1 MPPRPKSHTTE
12 EAKEAGRAAA
22 QWLNVQRQPAATP
35 PVPVPPPKRAASGEL
50 EESAAKRARE
60 AEAAKRAASGE
71 LEEPAFKRAREADTR
86 EPADEPGGAS
96 TPAGSAPTPAGD
108 APIATA
114 GDVPVEPAEPPKAPT
129 KPAVP
134 TAEARDTDT
143 FAAMRGIIR
152 YVQHYLFARLAS
164 HPQFKRTAALHE
176 QPPLT
181 IQAATDALR
190 ELISYK
196 HPWTPEEAAQSLAS
210 TGRYEAGGNITWLNP
225 FPTSTEAANS
235 AGPAPTWESV
245 HLMADQF
252 RVSQDP
258 ASTQETGRVA
268 KEKRL
273 LFRAPVQVHASTL
286 EALTK
291 TSFPGTLDL
300 VSGHVIMYGWY
311 VAMFE
316 ALDASG
322 SGAEEWMLALWQAGL
337 TISIHAQVV
346 TDPAELAALSLKAS
360 NDVFT
365 WEKACGDSFPSF
377 ALKIAQFCE
386 PVKGQPIKERMQHIK
401 DVRFKGTLVA
411 RTCLL
416 GALKYVAE
424 VDGDTH
430 DLVVRFERRFGKG
443 VFTDKWNNVTQ
454 VLQACSGHVEQA
466 GTMWSESTSSSS
478 LFALVVH
485 YLWWA
490 LKHEEVTPAQ
500 VTKEWLLK
508 KDDGTP
514 GTVNLVLC
522 KALLVSQIAA
532 NVAELPESSTLR
544 QELASVLEKFQ
555 NYTCFDAAFQQRD
568 SR

>member
-1 MPPRPKSHTTE
+1 MPVKR
-12 EAKEAGRAAA
+12 AKRAREAGIAAA
-22 QWLNVQRQPAATP
+22 RALAAT
-35 PVPVPPPKRAASGEL
+35 RGASGEL
-50 EESAAKRARE
+50 EEPDAKRARKE
-60 AEAAKRAASGE
+60 PATTRAASGE
-71 LEEPAFKRAREADTR
+71 LEEPDAKRARK

-96 TPAGSAPTPAGD
+96 TPASTDSASTPAPAPAAGRAAGPAGD
-108 APIATA
+108 APIAT
-114 GDVPVEPAEPPKAPT
+114 GSVSTPAPAPT

-143 FAAMRGIIR
+143 LAAMRGIIE
-152 YVQHYLFARLAS
+152 YVQHHLHARLAS
-164 HPQFKRTAALHE
+164 HPQFVRTVALHE
-176 QPPLT
+176 QQPLT
-181 IQAATDALR
+181 IRAATPAVR
-190 ELISYK
+190 ELMSYK
-196 HPWTPEEAAQSLAS
+196 HPWTPDEAAQSLAL
-210 TGRYEAGGNITWLNP
+210 TGRYEAGGNIMWLNP
-225 FPTSTEAANS
+225 FTTVVNALAGSLTCSEAANA

-245 HLMADQF
+245 HRMADQF

-258 ASTQETGRVA
+258 ASTQEKGRVA

-300 VSGHVIMYGWY
+300 VSGHVILYGWY
-311 VAMFE
+311 LAMFE
-316 ALDASG
+316 ALNASG

-430 DLVVRFERRFGKG
+430 DLVVRFERRFWEGRLHG
-443 VFTDKWNNVTQ
+443 Q
-454 VLQACSGHVEQA
+454 VEQRDPGA
-466 GTMWSESTSSSS
+466 PGVQWPCGASGNHVVGKYFVVFPIRPRGT
-478 LFALVVH
+478 LHLV
-485 YLWWA
+485 
-490 LKHEEVTPAQ
+490 
-500 VTKEWLLK
+500 
-508 KDDGTP
+508 GTEARGGDP
-514 GTVNLVLC
+514 GTGHEG
-522 KALLVSQIAA
+522 
-532 NVAELPESSTLR
+532 VAP
-544 QELASVLEKFQ
+544 QEG
-555 NYTCFDAAFQQRD
+555 
-568 SR
+568 